1 MLRSIKKAQE
11 MIRKEDPETAV
22 TVHTNRMW
30 CKNGK
35 IKCLNA
41 GTKLLVD
48 VQSLMDYISDI
59 K

>member
-1 MLRSIKKAQE
+1 MLRSIKRAQE

-22 TVHTNRMW
+22 TVHTIRMW

>member
-22 TVHTNRMW
+22 TVHTIRMW
-30 CKNGK
+30 CKNCK
-35 IKCLNA
+35 IKFLNA

>member
-11 MIRKEDPETAV
+11 MIRKGDPETAV
-22 TVHTNRMW
+22 TVHTIRMW

>member
-1 MLRSIKKAQE
+1 MLRNIKKAQE

-22 TVHTNRMW
+22 TVHTIRMW

>member
-22 TVHTNRMW
+22 TVHTIRMW

-48 VQSLMDYISDI
+48 IQSLMDYNSNI

>member
-22 TVHTNRMW
+22 TVHTIRMW

-48 VQSLMDYISDI
+48 VQSLMDYISGI

>member
-22 TVHTNRMW
+22 TVHTIRMW

-35 IKCLNA
+35 IECLNA

>member
-22 TVHTNRMW
+22 TVHTIRMW

-35 IKCLNA
+35 ITCLNA

>member
-22 TVHTNRMW
+22 TGHTIRMW

>member
-11 MIRKEDPETAV
+11 MIRKEDPETPV
-22 TVHTNRMW
+22 TVHTIRMW

>member
-22 TVHTNRMW
+22 TVHTIRKW

>member
-11 MIRKEDPETAV
+11 MIRNEDPETAV
-22 TVHTNRMW
+22 TVHTIRMW

>member
-11 MIRKEDPETAV
+11 MIRYKDPAPAI
-22 TVHTNRMW
+22 TVHTIRMW

>member
-1 MLRSIKKAQE
+1 

-22 TVHTNRMW
+22 TVHTIRMW

>member
-22 TVHTNRMW
+22 TVHTIRMW

-48 VQSLMDYISDI
+48 VQSHMDYISDI